1 IILLP
6 VVQRTARVGDEALL
20 PGAPRPAGVIVV
32 DAGVLPAVAR
42 DFTAADLEGDHR
54 VLVVA
59 VDDVPGPAATPGD
72 PLVGAVVRTPGLLRV
87 SVDEG
92 AALPLVVRDRQVGKG
107 TQYAAVAA
115 AERA

>member
-1 IILLP
+1 KGAPGVAGDAAVQRVAVARVQGDVVDGGEVEGSQGVAGQVDDVRVLRVDGDSAGIILLP

-42 DFTAADLEGDHR
+42 DFAAADLEGDHR

-59 VDDVPGPAATPGD
+59 VD
-72 PLVGAVVRTPGLLRV
+72 
-87 SVDEG
+87 
-92 AALPLVVRDRQVGKG
+92 
-107 TQYAAVAA
+107 
-115 AERA
+115 